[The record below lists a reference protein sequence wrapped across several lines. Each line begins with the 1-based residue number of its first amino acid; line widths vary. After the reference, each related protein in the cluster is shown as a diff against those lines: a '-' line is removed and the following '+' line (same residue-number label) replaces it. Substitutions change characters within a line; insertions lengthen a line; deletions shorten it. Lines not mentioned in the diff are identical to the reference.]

1 MVKKALMLLGVLAIV
16 GVAGLSLLLPDAVS
30 ASGHSATRSFGTN
43 TVLTGAELEIEISVS
58 GLSAFG
64 QVQETLPEGFAFVR
78 SAQASTVDGQTLTFT
93 ILGNDETFRYT
104 VTAPSAAGTY
114 EFSGTV
120 SDSNKD
126 SRDVGGDSSI
136 EVADQPFGAER
147 SISRSS
153 VNTGDQVTISIDA
166 SGFDTAASVVENL
179 PAGFSYMSSNLS
191 SAAVNAGEDSL
202 RFTLLGEDSFSY
214 TLTAG
219 DPGDYTFSGTI
230 TGFDKVAAD
239 ITGDDSVTV
248 NPPAPATAVRSF
260 PAEFVD
266 PGSEVVV
273 TIVATGYGPAGQ
285 VEETIPDG
293 FAYMSTSVPG
303 GASEVSGQTF
313 VVTLL
318 GEDSFT
324 YTVTAPAETGSYTFS
339 GSLRDIDK
347 NETDIGGVSDFIV
360 GAPPAFPDSESGA
373 RSIPENTD
381 AGVDIGDAIAAESAV
396 GALTYGIAGDDAAD
410 FDIVVATG
418 QLKTKSALDYETKA
432 SYILSITATDEF
444 GRSASLDLTVEITDV
459 GEAPVFPDTEG
470 VVRAV
475 PENTAA
481 GVTIGGPIAAEST
494 TGPLTYEITSAAA
507 DTFDIDAA
515 TGQLITKGALDFET
529 KASYIL
535 SITATDEF
543 GRSAS
548 LDVTVQVTNV
558 YEGIM
563 ITDSGVREINEN
575 TPFGVRIGDPIDATS
590 GEGSSLTFAIT
601 SAAADTFDIEP
612 DTGQL
617 RTKGDLD
624 FETRASYSL
633 QVTITDEFGES
644 ESLVIT
650 IRVLDRDEYVPPT
663 ATPVPT
669 ATSVPPTATAVP
681 PTATSVPPTATA
693 VPPTATSIPATATPT
708 PVVEVDEGGFPV
720 WAIIVIVLAVIAGV
734 AIIGFVIYRR
744 RQT

>member
-30 ASGHSATRSFGTN
+30 ASEHSAARSFGTN

-58 GLSAFG
+58 GLGAFG

-78 SAQASTVDGQTLTFT
+78 SAQASTVDGQTLAFT
-93 ILGNDETFRYT
+93 ILGNDEVFRYT

-136 EVADQPFGAER
+136 EVADPALGAER

-153 VNTGDQVTISIDA
+153 VNTGDQITISIDA

-266 PGSEVVV
+266 PVSEVVV

-324 YTVTAPAETGSYTFS
+324 YTVTTPAETGSYTFS

-381 AGVDIGDAIAAESAV
+381 AGVDIGDPITAESAV

-418 QLKTKSALDYETKA
+418 QLKTKSALG
-432 SYILSITATDEF
+432 L
-444 GRSASLDLTVEITDV
+444 
-459 GEAPVFPDTEG
+459 
-470 VVRAV
+470 
-475 PENTAA
+475 
-481 GVTIGGPIAAEST
+481 
-494 TGPLTYEITSAAA
+494 
-507 DTFDIDAA
+507 
-515 TGQLITKGALDFET
+515 
-529 KASYIL
+529 
-535 SITATDEF
+535 
-543 GRSAS
+543 
-548 LDVTVQVTNV
+548 
-558 YEGIM
+558 
-563 ITDSGVREINEN
+563 
-575 TPFGVRIGDPIDATS
+575 
-590 GEGSSLTFAIT
+590 
-601 SAAADTFDIEP
+601 
-612 DTGQL
+612 
-617 RTKGDLD
+617 
-624 FETRASYSL
+624 
-633 QVTITDEFGES
+633 
-644 ESLVIT
+644 
-650 IRVLDRDEYVPPT
+650 RDEGELHPQHN
-663 ATPVPT
+663 
-669 ATSVPPTATAVP
+669 
-681 PTATSVPPTATA
+681 
-693 VPPTATSIPATATPT
+693 
-708 PVVEVDEGGFPV
+708 
-720 WAIIVIVLAVIAGV
+720 
-734 AIIGFVIYRR
+734 RHR
-744 RQT
+744 

>member
-1 MVKKALMLLGVLAIV
+1 
-16 GVAGLSLLLPDAVS
+16 
-30 ASGHSATRSFGTN
+30 
-43 TVLTGAELEIEISVS
+43 
-58 GLSAFG
+58 
-64 QVQETLPEGFAFVR
+64 
-78 SAQASTVDGQTLTFT
+78 
-93 ILGNDETFRYT
+93 
-104 VTAPSAAGTY
+104 
-114 EFSGTV
+114 
-120 SDSNKD
+120 
-126 SRDVGGDSSI
+126 
-136 EVADQPFGAER
+136 
-147 SISRSS
+147 
-153 VNTGDQVTISIDA
+153 
-166 SGFDTAASVVENL
+166 
-179 PAGFSYMSSNLS
+179 MSSNLS

-202 RFTLLGEDSFSY
+202 RFTLLGEDSFSFSY
-214 TLTAG
+214 TLTVG

-324 YTVTAPAETGSYTFS
+324 YTVIAPAETGSYTFS

-459 GEAPVFPDTEG
+459 GEAPVFSDTEG

-624 FETRASYSL
+624 YETRTSYSL
-633 QVTITDEFGES
+633 QVTITDEYGE
-644 ESLVIT
+644 IC
-650 IRVLDRDEYVPPT
+650 
-663 ATPVPT
+663 
-669 ATSVPPTATAVP
+669 
-681 PTATSVPPTATA
+681 
-693 VPPTATSIPATATPT
+693 
-708 PVVEVDEGGFPV
+708 
-720 WAIIVIVLAVIAGV
+720 IAGCDHQESSTV
-734 AIIGFVIYRR
+734 MSTSRR
-744 RQT
+744 RPHLNQQRCLPRQCLPRQCLPRPPQCPPRQPRFRPRQPRSQPPPPRLRSLR